1 MRVRSEGSAV
11 KAPQRRLRSENLR
24 SENLRS
30 ENLRTENLRTE
41 NFNRYLTLNNAHFH
55 HDLNHASMSKYC
67 PSIVYQMRSS
77 LDLRGLDKAVM

>member
-24 SENLRS
+24 SENLR
-30 ENLRTENLRTE
+30 TENFRTE

>member
-1 MRVRSEGSAV
+1 MKISTVKISAL
-11 KAPQRRLRSENLR
+11 KISALKISALKI
-24 SENLRS
+24 SALKI
-30 ENLRTENLRTE
+30 
-41 NFNRYLTLNNAHFH
+41 LTLNNVHFH

>member
-11 KAPQRRLRSENLR
+11 KAPQRRLR

-55 HDLNHASMSKYC
+55 HDLNLVSVPDPTHSNEEKGLVLFEQFLGFA
-67 PSIVYQMRSS
+67 
-77 LDLRGLDKAVM
+77 DLA